1 MSVAWAMTNANRIRH
16 SRLLVAGWV
25 FFLWS
30 FPVFGVEP
38 ARLVSVE
45 GGVTWARAGLAQ
57 WEAAGTNQT
66 LQPGDRLRT
75 GADSRAAVQF
85 SDQSVKRLGELTTL
99 TIAVPAGQEKAAFE
113 MEQGK
118 LFFKSWEQPNQI
130 RFKTRTVSGAIRGTE
145 FTLEVAEDGR
155 TVLTLIN
162 GAVDLENAAGKL
174 ALQSGEEATV
184 AAGEAPRKAPA
195 INAQKSIQWCLY
207 YPGVLDVDEL
217 ALAEPALAASL
228 AAYRA
233 GDLHGALA
241 AWPAGRAAQGVAEQL
256 YRAALILSV
265 GQVAEAERALAAV
278 PVTEGRHRRVAAA
291 LRQVIA
297 AVQFEKQPALVS
309 PATAT
314 EWLAE
319 SHMEQSQS
327 RLDAALA
334 AARRAA
340 ELSPKFGFAQARVA
354 ELEFGFG
361 RTAAAQAALARA
373 LELSPR
379 NGQAV
384 ALQGF
389 LHAAAGR
396 HGAAEAAFSQA
407 IAVDSALANAWLG
420 RGLMK
425 IRRGDGV
432 GGRAD
437 LQVAATLEPNR
448 ALLRSYLGKAFQH
461 IGERAL
467 ATKELGLA
475 RKLDPGDPTAALY
488 SALLNHQQDRIA
500 AAIRDLEESVRLN
513 DNRAVYR
520 SRLLLDQDQAVRSA
534 NLANIYESA
543 GMREVSLRESAR
555 SVMFDYANY
564 SAHLNLASSFNA
576 LRDPSRFNLRN
587 ETEWA
592 SESLIASLLAPP
604 GAGALSQ
611 NYSQNEYARAFAR
624 PRLGLNSSTEYFSD
638 TREIRQTASQFGHA
652 DGTAYAFDLDYGYK
666 QGDRVNS
673 GLSRI
678 EWYSTVQ
685 QQLTPEDTLLVRVKY
700 QNYESG
706 DNFQRLDPA
715 TARANL
721 RFTEVQ
727 EPIVLVGYHHEW
739 SPGVR
744 TLALGGRFINEQA
757 FTDLAARQLVASPA
771 PAAFSPFPAE
781 YDLDYRSAFEI
792 WSAEVQQIFQRA
804 RHTDI
809 WGARFQRGEFNAT
822 SRLTAS
828 PSNGFPG
835 GSFVTQGNGDLERIT
850 LYAYHNWELLD
861 DLLLTG
867 GVAHDRLTWPVNFR
881 RSPVASGEVEKHIW
895 LPKAAL
901 IYHPHPEFVARV
913 AAARTLG
920 GVSYDESIR
929 LEPTQLA
936 GFSQSFRTLISESL
950 AGSVEAPVYDVL
962 GAGLDFK
969 FPTATYVTVEA
980 GERRQRLER
989 QIGILNVDIAGPTT
1003 TPGSTDES
1011 LRFRERSAVLTVNQ
1025 VLAEN
1030 VFLEGQ
1036 YRVTD
1041 SRLRQ
1046 DRPSIPALAD
1056 FSRTTISSGS
1066 LQQWRAALLLTLP
1079 ESFFTRAEFSWWEQ
1093 SGGDSLA
1100 AVSDAFPQVNLLA
1113 GWHFRNRRGDLTVG
1127 LLNATGEDYRLSP
1140 INYYTELPRE
1150 RTLYTRLRFNF

>member
-1 MSVAWAMTNANRIRH
+1 MNQPRRHPIIGWFWLAAFCFAAPIR
-16 SRLLVAGWV
+16 A
-25 FFLWS
+25 
-30 FPVFGVEP
+30 EP
-38 ARLVSVE
+38 ARVVGVE
-45 GGVTWARAGLAQ
+45 GTVTWARGGGAQ
-57 WEAAGTNQT
+57 WEPAQTNQT
-66 LQPGDRLRT
+66 LQAGDRLRT
-75 GADSRAAVQF
+75 GPDSRAAVQF

-99 TIAVPAGQEKAAFE
+99 TIAAPAGQEKGAFE
-113 MEQGK
+113 VERGK
-118 LFFKSWEQPNQI
+118 LFFKSWEPPNQI

-145 FTLEVAEDGR
+145 FVLDVAEDGR

-162 GAVDLENAAGKL
+162 GAVDLENTAGKL
-174 ALQSGEEATV
+174 SLASGEEAT
-184 AAGEAPRKAPA
+184 AEAGQPPRKAPA
-195 INAQKSIQWCLY
+195 LQAQQAIQWCLY

-217 ALAEPALAASL
+217 ALADAAFATSL

-233 GDLHGALA
+233 GDLNAALA
-241 AWPAGRAAQGVAEQL
+241 AWPAGREPRRAGEQL
-256 YRAALILSV
+256 YRTALALCV
-265 GQVAEAERALAAV
+265 GQVSEVERRLDDLTAPDERQQRL
-278 PVTEGRHRRVAAA
+278 AAA

-297 AVQFEKQPALVS
+297 AVRFEKRPPLAAPV
-309 PATAT
+309 TAS

-319 SHMEQSQS
+319 SYLEQSQT

-340 ELSPKFGFAQARVA
+340 EKNPKFGFAQARVA

-361 RTAAAQAALARA
+361 RTAAARAALERA

-379 NGQAV
+379 HGQAV
-384 ALQGF
+384 ALRGF
-389 LHAAAGR
+389 LLAAAGR
-396 HGAAEAAFSQA
+396 HAEAEAAFTQA

-425 IRRGDGV
+425 IRRGAGV
-432 GGRAD
+432 AGRAD

-461 IGERAL
+461 TDERAL
-467 ATKELGLA
+467 AAKELGLA
-475 RKLDPGDPTAALY
+475 RQLDPGDPTAALY
-488 SALLNHQQDRIA
+488 AALLNHQQDRIA

-576 LRDPSRFNLRN
+576 LRDPTRFNLRN
-587 ETEWA
+587 ETEWE
-592 SESLIASLLAPP
+592 SESLVANLLAPP
-604 GAGALSQ
+604 GAGSLSQ
-611 NYSQNEYARAFAR
+611 NYSQNEYARAFAQ
-624 PRLGLNSSTEYFSD
+624 PRLGLNSSTEYFSNAQ
-638 TREIRQTASQFGHA
+638 EIRQSASQFGYR

-666 QGDRVNS
+666 RGDRING

-678 EWYSTVQ
+678 EWYSTVKQ
-685 QQLTPEDTLLVRVKY
+685 RLTPEDSLLVQVKY
-700 QNYESG
+700 EDYESG
-706 DNFQRLDPA
+706 DNFQRLNPA
-715 TARANL
+715 TSRPNL
-721 RFTEVQ
+721 RFTERQ

-739 SPGVR
+739 SPGVH
-744 TLALGGRFINEQA
+744 TLALGGRFINDQT
-757 FTDLAARQLVASPA
+757 FSDLAVPQIVAITA
-771 PAAFSPFPAE
+771 PGGLGPFTAN
-781 YDLDYRSAFEI
+781 YDLAYTSSFEI
-792 WSAEVQQIFQRA
+792 WSAEVQQVFQRT

-809 WGARFQRGEFNAT
+809 WGARFQRGEFNASST
-822 SRLTAS
+822 LTAS
-828 PSNGFPG
+828 PGNVFPG
-835 GSFVTQGNGDLERIT
+835 GPFLTRGNGDMERIT
-850 LYAYHNWELLD
+850 FYAYHNWELLD

-881 RSPVASGEVEKHIW
+881 RSPLISGEAEKSRT

-901 IYHPHPEFVARV
+901 IYHPHPAFVARV
-913 AAARTLG
+913 AAARALG
-920 GVSYDESIR
+920 GVSYDESVR

-936 GFSQSFRTLISESL
+936 GFSQSFRTLISESF
-950 AGSVEAPVYDVL
+950 AGSVEAPVYDIL

-969 FPTATYVTVEA
+969 FPTATYVTIEA
-980 GERRQRLER
+980 GERRQRLDR
-989 QIGILNVDIAGPTT
+989 QIGVMNFDAIFVTT

-1025 VLAEN
+1025 VLGEN
-1030 VFLEGQ
+1030 LFLEGQ

-1046 DRPSIPALAD
+1046 DRPTLPAAAG
-1056 FSRTTISSGS
+1056 FARTTTSAGA
-1066 LQQWRAALLLTLP
+1066 LHQWRTALLLTLP
-1079 ESFFTRAEFSWWEQ
+1079 ERCFARTEFAWWDQ
-1093 SGGDSLA
+1093 NGRDALA
-1100 AVSDAFPQVNLLA
+1100 GVSDAFPQVNLMA
-1113 GWHFRNRRGDLTVG
+1113 GWQFRNRRGDLTVG
-1127 LLNATGEDYRLSP
+1127 VLNVAGEDYRLSP
-1140 INYYTELPRE
+1140 INYYQEQPRE

>member
-1 MSVAWAMTNANRIRH
+1 VGSGWLCLAAWF
-16 SRLLVAGWV
+16 V
-25 FFLWS
+25 FQAAQA
-30 FPVFGVEP
+30 EP
-38 ARLVSVE
+38 TRVVSLE
-45 GGVTWARAGLAQ
+45 GSVTWARAGAAQ

-66 LQPGDRLRT
+66 LQAGDRLRT
-75 GADSRAAVQF
+75 GAGSRAAVQF

-99 TIAVPAGQEKAAFE
+99 TIAAPVGQEKGAFE
-113 MEQGK
+113 VERGR

-162 GAVDLENAAGKL
+162 GAVDLTNAVGGL

-184 AAGEAPRKAPA
+184 AAGEAPSKAPA

-207 YPGVLDVDEL
+207 YPGVLDADEL
-217 ALAEPALAASL
+217 ELPDPALAASL

-241 AWPAGRAAQGVAEQL
+241 AWPAGREPRGAAEQL
-256 YRAALILSV
+256 YRAALALSV
-265 GQVAEAERALAAV
+265 GLVTEAEQRLGAV
-278 PVTEGRHRRVAAA
+278 PATEERHRRVAAA
-291 LRQVIA
+291 VRQVIA
-297 AVQFEKQPALVS
+297 AVQFEPRPALAS

-319 SHMEQSQS
+319 SFMEQSQS
-327 RLDAALA
+327 RLDAALV

-340 ELSPKFGFAQARVA
+340 ELDPKFGFAQARVA
-354 ELEFGFG
+354 ELEFGSG
-361 RTAAAQAALARA
+361 RTGVALGALARA

-379 NGQAV
+379 NGQAR
-384 ALQGF
+384 ALRGF
-389 LHAAAGR
+389 LLAAAGKP
-396 HGAAEAAFSQA
+396 AQAEAAFAQA

-425 IRRGDGV
+425 IRRGDRV

-448 ALLRSYLGKAFQH
+448 ALLRSYLGKALQH

-467 ATKELGLA
+467 AAKELGLA
-475 RKLDPGDPTAALY
+475 RQLDPGDPTAALY

-520 SRLLLDQDQAVRSA
+520 SRLLLDQDQAVRGA

-555 SVMFDYANY
+555 AVMFDYANY
-564 SAHLNLASSFNA
+564 SAHLNLASA
-576 LRDPSRFNLRN
+576 YHVLRDPTRFNLRN
-587 ETEWA
+587 ETEWS
-592 SESLIASLLAPP
+592 SESLIAGLLAPP
-604 GAGALSQ
+604 GAGSLSQ
-611 NYSQNEYARAFAR
+611 NYSQNEYARAFVQ
-624 PRLGLNSSTEYFSD
+624 PRLGLHSTTEYFSD
-638 TREIRQTASQFGHA
+638 AQEIRQTASQFGHR
-652 DGTAYAFDLDYGYK
+652 DGTAYAFDLDYNYK
-666 QGDRVNS
+666 RGNRVNNE
-673 GLSRI
+673 LSRI
-678 EWYSTVQ
+678 DWYSTVK
-685 QQLTPEDTLLVRVKY
+685 QQLTPEDAVLVRVEY
-700 QNYESG
+700 QAYESG

-715 TARANL
+715 TARPNL
-721 RFTEVQ
+721 RFTEAQ

-739 SPGVR
+739 APGVH
-744 TLALGGRFINEQA
+744 TLALGGRFLDEQV
-757 FTDLAARQLVASPA
+757 FSDPASPQIMAVTA
-771 PAAFSPFPAE
+771 PAGGFNPFAVN
-781 YDLDYRSAFEI
+781 YDVNYRNTYEF
-792 WSAEVQQIFQRA
+792 WSGEVQQIFQRE

-809 WGARFQRGEFNAT
+809 LGARFQQGEFNAS
-822 SRLTAS
+822 SRLDNVSGIPA
-828 PSNGFPG
+828 FG
-835 GSFVTQGNGDLERIT
+835 GTFLTQGDGGMQRIT
-850 LYAYHNWELLD
+850 LYAYHNWEILD
-861 DLLLTG
+861 DLLLNG
-867 GVAHDRLTWPVNFR
+867 GVAHDRLTWPANFR
-881 RSPVASGEVEKHIW
+881 RSPLAAGEFDKHRW

-901 IYHPHPEFVARV
+901 IYHPKPAFVARL
-913 AAARTLG
+913 AYARALG
-920 GVSYDESIR
+920 GVSHDESIR

-936 GFSQSFRTLISESL
+936 GFSQSFRTLISESF
-950 AGSVEAPVYDVL
+950 AGSVEAPVYDIL

-969 FPTATYVTVEA
+969 LPTATYLTIEA
-980 GERRQRLER
+980 VERRQRLDR
-989 QIGILNVDIAGPTT
+989 QIGILNFDAFFATT
-1003 TPGSTDES
+1003 STGSTDES

-1025 VLAEN
+1025 VLGDN

-1046 DRPSIPALAD
+1046 DRPSIPATAA
-1056 FSRTTISSGS
+1056 FSRSTISSGS

-1079 ESFFTRAEFSWWEQ
+1079 ESFFARAEFAWWEQ
-1093 SGGDSLA
+1093 NGRDALA
-1100 AVSDAFPQVNLLA
+1100 GVSDAFPQVNLLA
-1113 GWHFRNRRGDLTVG
+1113 GWHFRNRRGDLSVG
-1127 LLNATGEDYRLSP
+1127 LLNVTGEDYRLSP